1 MGYPEAEADGTA
13 ASALTDVNRAVLA
26 RTLGKHCEQ
35 VTQEDRKEPQL
46 WTRLSERRAVG
57 RGVCEIRTTYPV
69 TGGWCSRHRRPL
81 PGGSGGGVQ
90 AEGLEDVGKGHQLGP
105 GDEERSRVEGFHKE
119 PMAMREAPSR
129 NCLPVSSS
137 TGDTCPLGCSS

>member
-1 MGYPEAEADGTA
+1 M
-13 ASALTDVNRAVLA
+13 
-26 RTLGKHCEQ
+26 
-35 VTQEDRKEPQL
+35 
-46 WTRLSERRAVG
+46 G
-57 RGVCEIRTTYPV
+57 RGVCEIQTTYPV
-69 TGGWCSRHRRPL
+69 TGGWCSGHRRPL

-105 GDEERSRVEGFHKE
+105 GDEERSRVEGFPEE
-119 PMAMREAPSR
+119 PVTPMREAPSR